1 MAEYS
6 ENQFL
11 QRLNYYFPDNITQQI
26 SPKDIRDAFTDLVD
40 STQKT
45 LESHTLISQNI
56 KSVELRQ
63 TSVGEQSLTKTHL
76 PYEDGEDNSAFG
88 YASLQGNVFGDRN
101 TALGSYSLSC
111 NLDGDCNTAVGYS
124 SSASNIQGNGNVS
137 VGCKTLYNNRKGN
150 YNIAIG
156 HGAGYYINTNTDYQ
170 FFLGSHPE
178 ASDTDCLDGSGTPLL
193 RGDLQELKLAV
204 GTNEIHNYGTL
215 QVSGDVS
222 PTTSRVSDLGNVNR
236 AWRSVNGMLIFPD
249 PNNVKSNGNIIPC
262 FEGLSLGNPNLR
274 WDGFFRDVNIDGNL
288 TVGGET
294 ICGSGSGVRYKEGF
308 FEEDISAPSA
318 FCSPTSGLFREYHTC
333 EGSCHSGDAFYVIN
347 RDVNL
352 SITDGTYGQALRHG
366 EEWRPIWVSCTTD
379 TSSPIVNPIVN
390 PTSPPTTTTTS
401 GPTTTTTSGP
411 TTTTEDPQFV
421 ASCDMTPEIDSSI
434 QDVLDSGIKSVLIS
448 SASGDS
454 NLPTMDFYNVVTD
467 ITISQN
473 YLTYACEK
481 IDCPSP
487 WEEALNCVES
497 GTCYNPL
504 DPSVFT
510 CPWGS
515 GFMGIETDSQVI
527 PAAAFNPP
535 TNNFRAISSGD
546 FVDFVN
552 NELIPNWPTNAING
566 DLDTASGVLVLGYHD
581 RCGPM
586 TGLSGL
592 FDNATFNQAVF
603 DFQKRNGLIW
613 LRGNHTEEQLDGSSC
628 ADVENLN
635 YVLHKLNCESRF
647 STESGVKLTQNSERQ
662 NEDDIIGIYI
672 DPYYEG
678 GSNKICVPDAHKFY
692 GTTDGGIATNLFGSA
707 VDRIISVTNPN
718 TSGNFINPILIAS
731 GEKYPG
737 GPDIQGQ
744 YLGSGVFTMVSE
756 TGLVSGVSYIVS
768 EIDKCISC
776 HVAGTKISMPNGEY
790 KNVEEIVVGD
800 KLKTLSGFNT
810 VEAVEKHYLGE
821 RKLVSINDSDFY
833 FTHDHPVLTH
843 EGFKSIDA
851 EFSRSLY
858 TIPEFAGNLKIGDNI
873 YTHDGWVTIDK
884 LETISGDYNTPVYHM
899 EISNNHIYFANEI
912 AFHNKSVLTET
923 FCFYDNGIFDECKKF
938 AAGIHESTIINYA
951 NGREYTMLEGFNQPC
966 EDCPR
971 PTTTTTTGEPTTTT
985 AAPTTAEPPTP
996 TSDPNSGGTTSNP
1009 TAGP

>member
-1 MAEYS
+1 
-6 ENQFL
+6 
-11 QRLNYYFPDNITQQI
+11 
-26 SPKDIRDAFTDLVD
+26 
-40 STQKT
+40 
-45 LESHTLISQNI
+45 
-56 KSVELRQ
+56 
-63 TSVGEQSLTKTHL
+63 
-76 PYEDGEDNSAFG
+76 
-88 YASLQGNVFGDRN
+88 
-101 TALGSYSLSC
+101 
-111 NLDGDCNTAVGYS
+111 
-124 SSASNIQGNGNVS
+124 
-137 VGCKTLYNNRKGN
+137 
-150 YNIAIG
+150 
-156 HGAGYYINTNTDYQ
+156 
-170 FFLGSHPE
+170 
-178 ASDTDCLDGSGTPLL
+178 
-193 RGDLQELKLAV
+193 
-204 GTNEIHNYGTL
+204 
-215 QVSGDVS
+215 
-222 PTTSRVSDLGNVNR
+222 
-236 AWRSVNGMLIFPD
+236 
-249 PNNVKSNGNIIPC
+249 
-262 FEGLSLGNPNLR
+262 
-274 WDGFFRDVNIDGNL
+274 
-288 TVGGET
+288 
-294 ICGSGSGVRYKEGF
+294 
-308 FEEDISAPSA
+308 
-318 FCSPTSGLFREYHTC
+318 
-333 EGSCHSGDAFYVIN
+333 
-347 RDVNL
+347 
-352 SITDGTYGQALRHG
+352 
-366 EEWRPIWVSCTTD
+366 
-379 TSSPIVNPIVN
+379 
-390 PTSPPTTTTTS
+390 
-401 GPTTTTTSGP
+401 
-411 TTTTEDPQFV
+411 
-421 ASCDMTPEIDSSI
+421 MTPEIDSSI

-647 STESGVKLTQNSERQ
+647 STGSGVKLTQNSERQ

-768 EIDKCISC
+768 EIDKCVSC

-912 AFHNKSVLTET
+912 AFHNKSILTET

-966 EDCPR
+966 EDCPLS
-971 PTTTTTTGEPTTTT
+971 TTTTTTT
-985 AAPTTAEPPTP
+985 AAPTTVEPPNP